1 MTTVIPTDLPRRPR
15 LELIRETGTD
25 ILPLEAGDRLSR
37 TEFHRRYLA
46 MPGVRKAEL
55 IEGVVHMPSPVK
67 ISQHSKPQS
76 HLVWWLTSY
85 SMHQP
90 KTESGDNGTVL
101 LDFDNEYQPDVFLRI
116 RPECGGQSRTTED
129 DYVEGAP
136 EMAVEVASSSASYDV
151 HTKKTAYRRN
161 GVREYLVW
169 LTRENRL
176 IWWQLVDGEYV
187 EMQPD
192 TEGLLKSSVFPGLW
206 LDAAAMLQGD
216 LARVLSVLSAGLA
229 TPEAQSFQQ

>member
-1 MTTVIPTDLPRRPR
+1 MSAVVTNNPPRRVR
-15 LELIRETGTD
+15 TELIRETGTD
-25 ILPLEAGDRLSR
+25 IPPLEAGDRLSR
-37 TEFHRRYLA
+37 TEFHRRYAA

-67 ISQHSKPQS
+67 ISGHSQP
-76 HLVWWLTSY
+76 HGRLVTWLFLYASAVK
-85 SMHQP
+85 
-90 KTESGDNGTVL
+90 KTQAGDNGTVL

-136 EMAVEVASSSASYDV
+136 EMAVEVSSSSASYDM

-169 LTRENRL
+169 LTREKRL
-176 IWWQLVDGEYV
+176 IWWQLVGGEYV
-187 EMQPD
+187 EIEAD
-192 TEGLLKSSVFPGLW
+192 AEGVLKSSVFPGLW
-206 LDAAAMLQGD
+206 LDALAMLEGD
-216 LARVLSVLSAGLA
+216 LGQVHSVLQTGLA
-229 TPEAQSFQQ
+229 TPEAMSFRE

>member
-1 MTTVIPTDLPRRPR
+1 
-15 LELIRETGTD
+15 
-25 ILPLEAGDRLSR
+25 
-37 TEFHRRYLA
+37 

-67 ISQHSKPQS
+67 ISQHSQP
-76 HLVWWLTSY
+76 HGRLVTWLFVY
-85 SMHQP
+85 SDTVK
-90 KTESGDNGTVL
+90 KTEAGDNGTVL

-187 EMQPD
+187 EIQPD
-192 TEGLLKSSVFPGLW
+192 AEGLLKSSVFPGLW
-206 LDAAAMLQGD
+206 LDAEAMLQGD
-216 LARVLSVLSAGLA
+216 LARVLSVLNTGLA
-229 TPEAQSFQQ
+229 TSESQSFRQ